1 MKLNKNLV
9 ISFLALIILVG
20 CQSVKNTLTL
30 KKDQSVDE
38 FLIEKKNPLVL
49 PPDYSELPVPKKQN
63 DTKRRGG
70 RAKLKQWGMAFQLAK
85 KNKSSCIIICGGG
98 GGGVQNPYY
107 ASAQEE
113 TLCIL
118 LAAS

>member
-20 CQSVKNTLTL
+20 CQSFKNTLTL

-38 FLIEKKNPLVL
+38 FLMEKKNPLVL

-63 DTKRRGG
+63 ETKK
-70 RAKLKQWGMAFQLAK
+70 ASVQDENIDLSEVLKKSDK
-85 KNKSSCIIICGGG
+85 KKTISWNGDIEKSISEIIE
-98 GGGVQNPYY
+98 
-107 ASAQEE
+107 SE
-113 TLCIL
+113 
-118 LAAS
+118 

>member
-9 ISFLALIILVG
+9 ITFLAFIILVG

-30 KKDQSVDE
+30 KKDQNVDE

-63 DTKRRGG
+63 ETKK
-70 RAKLKQWGMAFQLAK
+70 ASVQDENIDLSEILEKSDK
-85 KNKSSCIIICGGG
+85 KKKISGNGNIEKSISEIIE
-98 GGGVQNPYY
+98 
-107 ASAQEE
+107 SE
-113 TLCIL
+113 
-118 LAAS
+118 

>member
-20 CQSVKNTLTL
+20 CQSFKNTLTL

-63 DTKRRGG
+63 ETKK
-70 RAKLKQWGMAFQLAK
+70 ASVQDENIDLSEVLEKSDK
-85 KNKSSCIIICGGG
+85 KKKISGNGNIEKSISEIIE
-98 GGGVQNPYY
+98 N
-107 ASAQEE
+107 E
-113 TLCIL
+113 
-118 LAAS
+118 

>member
-9 ISFLALIILVG
+9 ITFLAFIILVG

-30 KKDQSVDE
+30 KKDQNVDE

-63 DTKRRGG
+63 ETKK
-70 RAKLKQWGMAFQLAK
+70 ASDQDENIDLSEILEKSDK
-85 KNKSSCIIICGGG
+85 KKKISGNGNIEKSISEIIE
-98 GGGVQNPYY
+98 
-107 ASAQEE
+107 SE
-113 TLCIL
+113 
-118 LAAS
+118 